1 MAVHVTQKTH
11 STHTEWRYCYTA
23 GRKLA
28 AYLFAGHGSTCWAQ
42 GLDTFWQSLL
52 CYALKN
58 RFLQM
63 KHHKKLNNTWGKHM
77 YSRSRQTRKNP
88 STENW
93 QTQHTHTPHVHCT
106 HVYTKVREYR
116 CLALRT
122 AEWWDK
128 DDNANSHKDMLRYM
142 QGSAC
147 CTNIDAAVEFREA
160 EKGPPDC
167 GVPHV
172 VHVNCC
178 HPLPFP
184 PPPPPSSPSLRPSPS
199 SCVTLLHIT
208 QKTMVTTINH
218 GLLLSTV

>member
-1 MAVHVTQKTH
+1 MLHRKPTAHTLSGDTAILQVEGLQHTFLLAMVPLAEHRDLTH
-11 STHTEWRYCYTA
+11 SDKASCAMPSKIDFCKWNITRNSTI
-23 GRKLA
+23 
-28 AYLFAGHGSTCWAQ
+28 HGENTCIADQ
-42 GLDTFWQSLL
+42 DRRERTQVQ
-52 CYALKN
+52 KID
-58 RFLQM
+58 
-63 KHHKKLNNTWGKHM
+63 KHNT
-77 YSRSRQTRKNP
+77 
-88 STENW
+88 
-93 QTQHTHTPHVHCT
+93 HTHTPHVHCT